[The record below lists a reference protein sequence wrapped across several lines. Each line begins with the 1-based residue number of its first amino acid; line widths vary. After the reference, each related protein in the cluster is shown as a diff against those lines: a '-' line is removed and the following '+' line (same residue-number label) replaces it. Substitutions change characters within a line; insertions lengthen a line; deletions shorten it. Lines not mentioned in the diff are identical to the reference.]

1 MLVFCRKQRTQTTIC
16 IMKLLF
22 DQNISFRLLKR
33 IIDLY
38 PDSKQV
44 LELGLENSTDRE
56 IFDFAQRNN
65 YTIVTFDSDFFDLV
79 TLYGFPPK
87 IIWIRTGNT
96 TTKNLELILKAK
108 YELIELF
115 IKENYGCLEIVD

>member
-1 MLVFCRKQRTQTTIC
+1 
-16 IMKLLF
+16 MKLLF

-56 IFDFAQRNN
+56 IFYFAQRNN